1 MGIADTL
8 HDAVEDIQEYLNR
21 SDEYAPL
28 LPLRTKLEKLLADMN
43 AMRADIDALDA
54 LPPDRPS
61 KGSA

>member
-8 HDAVEDIQEYLNR
+8 HDAVEDIQEYLNK

-43 AMRADIDALDA
+43 AMRADIDAL
-54 LPPDRPS
+54 PPDRPT